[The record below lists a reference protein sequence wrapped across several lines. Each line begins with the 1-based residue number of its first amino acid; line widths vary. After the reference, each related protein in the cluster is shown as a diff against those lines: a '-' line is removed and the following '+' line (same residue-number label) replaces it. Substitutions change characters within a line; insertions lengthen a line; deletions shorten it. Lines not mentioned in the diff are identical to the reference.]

1 MEIVRL
7 PKVSRRHVSAGAQQ
21 QSSVPQPAAPALVG
35 RSANRTHLRLL
46 GGAGKNQNGSTESVS
61 NTFSAPE
68 RIIAETRANF
78 RKDALA
84 FMERAVEA
92 GLVEV
97 SLEMSKTVEIDASGL
112 GVLVVV
118 QKKAKELGLHMRVT
132 RAPQQV
138 RYLLLLTKLEH
149 LFEFAD

>member
-1 MEIVRL
+1 
-7 PKVSRRHVSAGAQQ
+7 
-21 QSSVPQPAAPALVG
+21 
-35 RSANRTHLRLL
+35 
-46 GGAGKNQNGSTESVS
+46 
-61 NTFSAPE
+61 
-68 RIIAETRANF
+68 
-78 RKDALA
+78 
-84 FMERAVEA
+84 MERAVAA
-92 GLVEV
+92 GLIDI

-118 QKKAKELGLHMRVT
+118 QKKAQELGLHMRVT